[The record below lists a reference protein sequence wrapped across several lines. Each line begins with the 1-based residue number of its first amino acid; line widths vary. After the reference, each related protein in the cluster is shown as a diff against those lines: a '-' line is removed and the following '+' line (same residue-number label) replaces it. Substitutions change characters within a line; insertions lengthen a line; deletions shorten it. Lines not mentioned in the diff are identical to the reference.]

1 MIRRD
6 FDAPALARFEVELSW
21 NKKADFDLA
30 FGVGNDPKSVLRAF
44 RFDVW
49 DNKIV
54 ACANRARG
62 RRGRTGENRAGPGSI
77 RLQALVDQEQ
87 GRMIVLSGAGEQ
99 LADLKV
105 STAKPQTY
113 GGVQLTNK
121 SGDVRLERLRIGRW
135 NGEIPKSVAADRARV
150 HRTDGTIIYGQLT
163 AYDREQ
169 RQLRVRTDDGEQ
181 VIDEQLVQDV
191 FFSQDAASE
200 PRAVCAV
207 YASGT
212 RISGDLQRIEAGKI
226 CLKTPGIR
234 EQLVAPIEALSAS

>member
-1 MIRRD
+1 MAWRETEREAD
-6 FDAPALARFEVELSW
+6 VAALA
-21 NKKADFDLA
+21 
-30 FGVGNDPKSVLRAF
+30 
-44 RFDVW
+44 
-49 DNKIV
+49 KI
-54 ACANRARG
+54 
-62 RRGRTGENRAGPGSI
+62 EPGQGQI

-200 PRAVCAV
+200 PRAVCRAV

-226 CLKTPGIR
+226 WLKTPGIR
-234 EQLVAPIEALSAS
+234 EQLVAPIEALARS